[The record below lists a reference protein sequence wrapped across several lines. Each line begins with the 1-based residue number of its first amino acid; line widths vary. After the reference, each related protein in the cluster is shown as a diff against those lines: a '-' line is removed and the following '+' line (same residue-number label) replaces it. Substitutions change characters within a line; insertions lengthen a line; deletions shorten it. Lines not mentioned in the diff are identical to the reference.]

1 MTISNLVVM
10 LHYGRARTV
19 RLGVILTALWPVAIP
34 LHGSEALK
42 GSKPNVIVFLVDDLG
57 YGDVGCYGH
66 PRNRTPHIDRLA
78 AQGLRFTDFHSN
90 GAMCTPT
97 RAALL
102 TGRYQ
107 NRFGKMF
114 EGPLSARGNPYE
126 GLPLDTVTVAD
137 ALKGGGYHTAMFGK
151 WHLGF
156 RAPFLPTRQ
165 GFDEYRGLTSGD
177 GDHHSQ
183 MNRSGEKDWWRN
195 EEIEMEE
202 GYTTELITR
211 HSVDFMER
219 HADEPF
225 FLYVAHLAIHFPWQG
240 PDEKAHRVEGT
251 SYWNLTKL
259 GPHEP
264 GQVAPVVQA
273 MVESID
279 RSLGAIVAA
288 LKRLRLEKRTLVIF
302 TSDNGGYL
310 DYGDR
315 FHGEVSSNGP
325 LRGQKSDLFEGGHRV
340 PTIAWWPGRIQP
352 GRVSEELA
360 MSVDLMPTFLELAG
374 AVWPAGAP
382 QDGLSLLDHLVSGT
396 SLPERTAFWRVGRSG
411 AVRRGDWKLVLQ
423 PDRAMLFDL
432 SQDLGEKTDLAATQ
446 ASRVKDLRERYTRWE
461 KEVTGK
467 R

>member
-1 MTISNLVVM
+1 MTSTYSLHFPRFLCGSILLLTVVVAWPGAI
-10 LHYGRARTV
+10 YGLDFLR
-19 RLGVILTALWPVAIP
+19 
-34 LHGSEALK
+34 GSR
-42 GSKPNVIVFLVDDLG
+42 PNVIVFLVDDLG

-66 PRNRTPHIDRLA
+66 PKNRTPHVDRLA

-126 GLPLDTVTVAD
+126 GLPLETVTVAD
-137 ALKGGGYHTAMFGK
+137 ALKGVGYHTAMFGK

-183 MNRSGEKDWWRN
+183 VNRSGEKDWWRN

-211 HSVDFMER
+211 HSVDFIER
-219 HADEPF
+219 HTDAPF
-225 FLYVAHLAIHFPWQG
+225 FLYVARLAIHFPWQG

-251 SYWNLTKL
+251 GYWNLTKL

-310 DYGDR
+310 HYGDR
-315 FHGEVSSNGP
+315 FHGEISSNGP

-352 GRVSEELA
+352 GRVSDELV

-374 AVWPAGAP
+374 SVWPAGAP
-382 QDGLSLLDHLVSGT
+382 QDGVSLLDHLVSGT
-396 SLPERTAFWRVGRSG
+396 SLPERTAFWRVGRRG
-411 AVRRGDWKLVLQ
+411 AVRRGSWKLVLQ
-423 PDRAMLFDL
+423 RDRAMLFDL

-446 ASRVKDLRERYTRWE
+446 ASRVADLRQRYTLWE